1 MPEFIPGLELSRLF
15 FIEAVK
21 PAIDAGFPRIRYAA
35 ALLGPG
41 SEVLGFDTEMSTDH
55 EWGPRVDIF
64 LRQED
69 HVRCRDALDEMLRER
84 LPPSFRGHAT
94 SFSEPQPGDDG
105 SRLPEL
111 RVGPPIR
118 HKVAI
123 ETPGGFFEAYL
134 AFNAEHAIAPA
145 DWLTFPEQKLRTI
158 TSGPIFHD
166 HIGLESLRNRFTYY
180 PRDVWLYL
188 LAAAWSRVGQEEHLM
203 GRAGSAGDE
212 VGSAIIGAR
221 LVRDV
226 MRLCFLMERVYA
238 PYAKWLGTA
247 FQTLRCAGALTP
259 HLSEALAARSWRQ
272 REAALVGTYE
282 IVSTMHNRLA
292 ITDALPA
299 GARQFFGRPF
309 QVIALRGFARAIVE
323 RIEDE
328 SVRAIAARPLI
339 GSIDQFSDNTD
350 LVSNSEWRAPLR
362 RLYE

>member
-1 MPEFIPGLELSRLF
+1 MPEFIPGLELSQLF

-21 PAIDAGFPRIRYAA
+21 PAIDAGFPRLPHGA

-64 LRQED
+64 LHPED
-69 HVRCRDALDEMLRER
+69 HDRCRDALDELLRER
-84 LPPSFRGHAT
+84 LPPSFRGYST
-94 SFSEPQPGDDG
+94 SFSDPQPGEDG
-105 SRLPEL
+105 SRMPEL
-111 RVGPPIR
+111 RVEPPIR
-118 HKVAI
+118 HNVAI
-123 ETPGGFFEAYL
+123 VTSRGFFEAYL
-134 AFNAEHAIAPA
+134 AFNPEHEIAPA

-166 HIGLESLRNRFTYY
+166 QVGLESLRNRFTYY

-188 LAAAWSRVGQEEHLM
+188 LAAAWTRLGQEEHLM
-203 GRAGSAGDE
+203 GRAGSVGDE

-226 MRLCFLMERVYA
+226 MRLCFLMERTYA

-247 FQTLRCAGALTP
+247 FQSLRCAGALAP
-259 HLSEALAARSWRQ
+259 HLSEALAARSWRE
-272 REAALVGTYE
+272 REAALVEAYE
-282 IVSTMHNRLA
+282 IVAMMHNRLA
-292 ITDALPA
+292 ITDALPTR
-299 GARQFFGRPF
+299 GQQFFGRPF
-309 QVIALRGFARAIVE
+309 QVIALRGFARSIVE

-328 SVRAIAARPLI
+328 SVRASAARPLI

-350 LVSNSEWRAPLR
+350 LVSNSEWRATLR